1 MGVKKIIREAVAGVR
16 EGLQAGNRMNTLQEV
31 ANFAEGADS
40 LLALKEKPFSEV
52 VLESIGVNIPLPTK
66 AEALEFYV
74 EYEILFG
81 RASKNEDLGFIDP
94 QEWTE
99 VQFLAYQKDI
109 REFQAKSRL
118 KTAIDSTTTNAN
130 ESRARL
136 IRRAKKEVD
145 SNKKRFE
152 VLIKLYND
160 FTNDVQENLKKDTPE
175 DLKAKGIQSFPEL
188 FQVLLK
194 QTAKTFFTALRTTYV
209 EAGLGVIEKKNQEI
223 REKLNVPDNQELTP
237 EQLQQA
243 FCPTPEV
250 LDRIISQRNNMVDFL
265 NKQQDR
271 INNLKRPI
279 ETSGEL
285 VNFLLQTTTTIKLV
299 SFIANQAAKIIPLIP
314 GAVVSIIN
322 DLDTIRET
330 ILVDNKNQPRIPP
343 IQQALS
349 NVNIPL
355 NQLNRLI
362 TQIVFALGD
371 IDDIIGL
378 CRPDAELESL
388 SPEVLATVVIELS
401 SDLQEDNLYKGFRL
415 EIETRAYTDTVN
427 QNRAVGK
434 NQSGISLIQTEW
446 SFASDP
452 NVLIRELKF
461 RIDAE
466 NLSTY

>member
-1 MGVKKIIREAVAGVR
+1 
-16 EGLQAGNRMNTLQEV
+16 
-31 ANFAEGADS
+31 
-40 LLALKEKPFSEV
+40 
-52 VLESIGVNIPLPTK
+52 
-66 AEALEFYV
+66 
-74 EYEILFG
+74 
-81 RASKNEDLGFIDP
+81 
-94 QEWTE
+94 
-99 VQFLAYQKDI
+99 
-109 REFQAKSRL
+109 
-118 KTAIDSTTTNAN
+118 
-130 ESRARL
+130 
-136 IRRAKKEVD
+136 
-145 SNKKRFE
+145 
-152 VLIKLYND
+152 
-160 FTNDVQENLKKDTPE
+160 
-175 DLKAKGIQSFPEL
+175 
-188 FQVLLK
+188 
-194 QTAKTFFTALRTTYV
+194 
-209 EAGLGVIEKKNQEI
+209 
-223 REKLNVPDNQELTP
+223 
-237 EQLQQA
+237 
-243 FCPTPEV
+243 
-250 LDRIISQRNNMVDFL
+250 MVDFL

-415 EIETRAYTDTVN
+415 EIETRAL
-427 QNRAVGK
+427 R
-434 NQSGISLIQTEW
+434 S
-446 SFASDP
+446 
-452 NVLIRELKF
+452 
-461 RIDAE
+461 
-466 NLSTY
+466 

>member
-1 MGVKKIIREAVAGVR
+1 MGVKKIIRDAVAGVR

-118 KTAIDSTTTNAN
+118 KTAIDSTITNTN

-223 REKLNVPDNQELTP
+223 REKLNIPDNQELTP

-285 VNFLLQTTTTIKLV
+285 VNFLLQTTTVIKL
-299 SFIANQAAKIIPLIP
+299 SAFIANQAAKVIPLIP

>member
-1 MGVKKIIREAVAGVR
+1 MGVKKIIRDAVTGVR
-16 EGLQAGNRMNTLQEV
+16 EGLQAGNRMNSLQEV

>member
-1 MGVKKIIREAVAGVR
+1 MGVRKIIRDAVAGVR

-52 VLESIGVNIPLPTK
+52 VLESIGINIPLPTR

-81 RASKNEDLGFIDP
+81 RPSKNEDLGFINP

-118 KTAIDSTTTNAN
+118 KTAIDSTTTNTN

-145 SNKKRFE
+145 SNKRRFE

-223 REKLNVPDNQELTP
+223 REKLGIPDNQELTP

>member
-1 MGVKKIIREAVAGVR
+1 MGVKKIIRNAVTGIR

-31 ANFAEGADS
+31 ANFAEGADG
-40 LLALKEKPFSEV
+40 LLALKEKSFSEV
-52 VLESIGVNIPLPTK
+52 VLESIGINIPLPTK

-81 RASKNEDLGFIDP
+81 RPSRNEDLGFIDP
-94 QEWTE
+94 LEWTE

-118 KTAIDSTTTNAN
+118 KTAIDSTTTNTN

-145 SNKKRFE
+145 SNKRRFE

-223 REKLNVPDNQELTP
+223 REKLGIPDNQELTP

-285 VNFLLQTTTTIKLV
+285 INFLLQTTTSIKLV
-299 SFIANQAAKIIPLIP
+299 SFITNQAAKIIPLIP

-322 DLDTIRET
+322 DLNTIRET

-343 IQQALS
+343 IQQAIS

-401 SDLQEDNLYKGFRL
+401 SDLQEGNLYKGFRL